1 MPIFCRSLLVV
12 SFVGLHSALP
22 AQQIPLDATKTAGIE
37 SCRDCHEE
45 MVAAWERSVHATS
58 FTTLGKSELTE
69 KIAALM
75 QIEPM
80 EIPMTASCM
89 RCHYTHESIAGS
101 PQPTEA
107 ISCESCHGEAL
118 DWIDVHNRKSAPRA
132 ARISD
137 AAEHGMVHPQSLA
150 AMVKS
155 CYGCHVVDDEQLVNM
170 AGHPAI
176 SDGFEFLSWYSGE
189 VKHNFLVDEGGAVK
203 GHSTNSQEIP
213 QKRKRMLYLTG
224 KLMHLAHTLRAM
236 ARAKDPPVDKEG
248 KFIRLDNGR
257 YTFAVQHALEVKRLQ
272 KDLESVL
279 RKVAIPEYASALATL
294 HGISFTTG
302 NSDEFDQAATD
313 LFRLAEKFS
322 QERTGESYG
331 AVDSILNN
339 LDPRF
344 SGEN

>member
-12 SFVGLHSALP
+12 SFVGLHSVLP
-22 AQQIPLDATKTAGIE
+22 AQQIPLDAAKTAGIE

-45 MVAAWERSVHATS
+45 MVAAWERSIHAAS
-58 FTTLGKSELTE
+58 FTTLGQSELTK

-137 AAEHGMVHPQSLA
+137 ATEQGMVHPQSLA

-203 GHSTNSQEIP
+203 GHSTNPQPIP
-213 QKRKRMLYLTG
+213 SARRRMLYVTG
-224 KLMHLAHTLRAM
+224 KLVHLSHTLKAM
-236 ARAKDPPVDKEG
+236 SRAKDAPVDRDG
-248 KFIRLDNGR
+248 KYLRLENGR
-257 YTFAVQHALEVKRLQ
+257 YTFAVQHALEVKRIRR
-272 KDLESVL
+272 DLEEVL
-279 RKVAIPEYASALATL
+279 GKVSIPEVRDALVLLDTL
-294 HGISFTTG
+294 RFTTG
-302 NSDEFDQAATD
+302 QSNEFDSAAMELD
-313 LFRLAEKFS
+313 RLAERFAEKRSGDQFAAIDPILDRLDPKFS
-322 QERTGESYG
+322 E
-331 AVDSILNN
+331 
-339 LDPRF
+339 
-344 SGEN
+344 